1 MPDHRSNSFSAR
13 ASDVFP
19 TDATRSPQ
27 ERLTAFAE
35 MPGEARLEYPS
46 RTPDL
51 RERADGPQSWQ
62 DLLKELE
69 NDYPLEP
76 GYLPLR
82 DAHEPANSDSIVIL
96 REGKLEEIIPVHGS
110 EQQLA
115 GFFAPDGEAERIAQ
129 QDAPT
134 IDRRIFVVDERF
146 YSLPEHVI
154 DNAEAIGQRGNVDIQ
169 EALPEPI
176 VRHIR
181 CRNEGLEGERHPITG
196 VPFERKQI
204 EVNGEIVEGVF
215 AQFDSAYTCTL
226 PEELYQ
232 ASNAAQFE
240 HATDQLREAVT
251 ADPELRAQ
259 FTEEQL
265 EQIANGETPDGYT
278 WHHAENPGELQLVDT
293 TIHAQTGHTG
303 GQVVWGGGAEN
314 R

>member
-1 MPDHRSNSFSAR
+1 MPDHHSNSFSAR
-13 ASDVFP
+13 ARDVFP
-19 TDATRSPQ
+19 TDAIRTPQ
-27 ERLTAFAE
+27 ERLTTFPE
-35 MPGEARLEYPS
+35 MLGEARLEFPS
-46 RTPDL
+46 STPDL
-51 RERADGPQSWQ
+51 RERADAPQSWQ
-62 DLLKELE
+62 DLLKELA

-76 GYLPLR
+76 AYL
-82 DAHEPANSDSIVIL
+82 AHEPASSDSIVIL

-115 GFFAPDGEAERIAQ
+115 YFFTPDGEAERIAQ
-129 QDAPT
+129 RDAPT
-134 IDRRIFVVDERF
+134 IDRRVFVVDERF

-154 DNAEAIGQRGNVDIQ
+154 DKAEAIAQRGNVDIQ

-204 EVNGEIVEGVF
+204 EVKGEIVEGVF
-215 AQFDSAYTCTL
+215 AQFDHAYTCTL

-240 HATDQLREAVT
+240 HATNQLREAVA
-251 ADPELRAQ
+251 ADPELGAQ

-265 EQIANGETPDGYT
+265 EQITNGETPDGYT
-278 WHHAENPGELQLVDT
+278 WHHAENSGELQLVDT